1 MTEFAAIRAAIVTA
15 LAPLNTG
22 TRGEWLQV
30 YGYQVSD
37 PSPPVVQI
45 IGITEVTYD
54 VAMGKVRS
62 SGQQIHVLLEAQ
74 LGTNADTSAQD
85 NLDQLLV
92 GELAVPY
99 LLMADP
105 TLSGT
110 VSSCGVPNARGHIY
124 TAQGPSRVL
133 TATWELQL
141 LLED

>member
-45 IGITEVTYD
+45 IGITDVAYD
-54 VAMGKVRS
+54 VGMGNVRS
-62 SGQQIHVLLEAQ
+62 AGAEIRVLLEAQ
-74 LGTNADTSAQD
+74 LGTNAEQSAQD

-105 TLSGT
+105 TLGGK
-110 VSSCGVPNARGHIY
+110 VSSSAVPNARGHIY
-124 TAQGPSRVL
+124 TASGPSRVL